1 MKKTKLDYLVL
12 VLVIVGALN
21 WGLDALGY
29 NVVDMLLG
37 AYAVYA
43 YYLVGLAGLYE
54 IYFATRH
61 YW

>member
-1 MKKTKLDYLVL
+1 MKKTWLDFTVL
-12 VLVIVGALN
+12 VLIIVGALN
-21 WGLDALGY
+21 WGLTALGY

-37 AYAVYA
+37 GFAMYA